1 MPNHSATIAYV
12 QADADTSWETIWID
26 LGGEG

>member
-1 MPNHSATIAYV
+1 MAHHTATFAYV
-12 QADADTSWETIWID
+12 QPETDTSWETIWID